1 MKLPPLIH
9 NKKNKHKRIHKNTKE
24 YKSDERK
31 QWAHNS
37 KRAVTTQSTLSACP
51 VAMCLDSTSA
61 NDSFSSTDCSD
72 TASCASSEPDN
83 EQSELRALCRRIQAK
98 FNLNNRD
105 KATTGPDTPASN
117 NKSSDNNSNLMLTSN
132 LSVKT
137 LKYLSK
143 LLALYKLDIC
153 KLLRLISVFFLY
165 VVGDLK

>member
-1 MKLPPLIH
+1 
-9 NKKNKHKRIHKNTKE
+9 
-24 YKSDERK
+24 
-31 QWAHNS
+31 
-37 KRAVTTQSTLSACP
+37 
-51 VAMCLDSTSA
+51 MCLDSTSA

-153 KLLRLISVFFLY
+153 KLLWLISVFFLY
-165 VVGDLK
+165 VVGDLKWMSSIDRDIHLEHWLLLLITWLINVEMKGFCF